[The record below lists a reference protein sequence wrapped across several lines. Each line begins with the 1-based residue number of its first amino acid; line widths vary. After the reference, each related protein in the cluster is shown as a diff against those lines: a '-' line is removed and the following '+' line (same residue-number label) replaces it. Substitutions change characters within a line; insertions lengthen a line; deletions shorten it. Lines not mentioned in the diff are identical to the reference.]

1 MRKAGTDVK
10 EKVKQK
16 MGKKLLNNLAL
27 KLISAVLAVI
37 IWFLVVMINNP
48 KDSTSFSNIQ
58 VNLVHTELLEEGNKV
73 YEILDETDRIRVT
86 VEAPR
91 DVINQL
97 RASDVIAEADVSR
110 LTEVNTVPITC
121 RVMNENVE
129 IISITSNI
137 EAVRLHVEDKARKWV
152 NVSCNEVGT
161 VAEGYIVAGS
171 TPEQTRIEVSGPSS
185 VIDKIS
191 YAGLE
196 MDVTG
201 ATENVSGNVELRFYD
216 AEDNIVEDSSIVKN
230 ANLMHVE
237 VRVLATKEVPVEL
250 NVGGTPA
257 EGYLLTGEKICDP
270 PTVVIAGTASVL
282 ADISRIS
289 IPEKELDITD
299 ADSDVEKDIN
309 IRKYLDNNVVLAD
322 SSFNGRVSVTVGIGP
337 RVTRTLTIPAGNI
350 MVENLPEGF
359 TQSFS
364 EERESYRL
372 RISGLEEDLA
382 ALDQSMIEG
391 MVDIRAWMDENHI
404 SELVAGTYDI
414 PVRFELPR
422 KITAENAVTVKL
434 QIGRL
439 ED

>member
-1 MRKAGTDVK
+1 
-10 EKVKQK
+10 

-27 KLISAVLAVI
+27 KLISVVLAVI

-58 VNLVHTELLEEGNKV
+58 VNLIHTELLEEGNKV
-73 YEILDETDRIRVT
+73 YEILDDTDSIRVT

-137 EAVRLHVEDKARKWV
+137 EAVRLRVEDKARKWV
-152 NVSCNEVGT
+152 NVRCNEVGT

-171 TPEQTRIEVSGPSS
+171 APEQTRIEVSGPSS

-201 ATENVSGNVELRFYD
+201 ATENVSGNVELKFYD

-382 ALDQSMIEG
+382 ALDQSTIEG
-391 MVDIRAWMDENHI
+391 MVDIRAWMDENHA
-404 SELVAGTYDI
+404 SELEAGTYDI

-422 KITAENAVTVKL
+422 KITLENVVTVRL

>member
-1 MRKAGTDVK
+1 
-10 EKVKQK
+10 
-16 MGKKLLNNLAL
+16 MGKRLLNNLVL
-27 KLISAVLAVI
+27 KLISVMLAVI

-58 VNLVHTELLEEGNKV
+58 VNLINTELLEEGNKV
-73 YEILDETDRIRVT
+73 YEILDDTDRIRVT

-97 RASDVIAEADVSR
+97 RSSDVVAEADVSR

-121 RVMNENVE
+121 RVVNENME

-137 EAVRLHVEDKARKWV
+137 EAVRLHVEEKARKWV
-152 NVSCNEVGT
+152 NVNCNEVGT
-161 VAEGYIVAGS
+161 VAEGYIVAGNAI
-171 TPEQTRIEVSGPSS
+171 EQTRIEVSGPSS
-185 VIDKIS
+185 VIDRIS

-201 ATENVSGNVELRFYD
+201 ATENVSGNVELKFYD
-216 AEDNIVEDSSIVKN
+216 AEDNPVEDSSIVKN
-230 ANLMHVE
+230 ADLLHVE
-237 VRVLATKEVPVEL
+237 VKVLATKEVPIDIH
-250 NVGGTPA
+250 VGGSPA
-257 EGYLLTGEKICDP
+257 EGYLLTGDVTYEP
-270 PTVVIAGTASVL
+270 PTVMIAGTTSAL

-309 IRKYLDNNVVLAD
+309 IRKYLDSNVILAD

-350 MVENLPEGF
+350 TVENLPEGY

-364 EERESYRL
+364 EERDNYRL

-382 ALDQSMIEG
+382 ALDQNTMEG
-391 MVDIRAWMDENHI
+391 MVDIRAWMEQNHF
-404 SELVAGTYDI
+404 SELEAGTYDI
-414 PVRFELPR
+414 PVHFGLPG
-422 KITAENAVTVKL
+422 KITVESGVTVRLQISKAEN
-434 QIGRL
+434 
-439 ED
+439 